1 MSEKQ
6 TYNIVPKLRFPEFRE
21 ERGWEIKR
29 LGEIAIRVTNRNKDN
44 KPLPVLTNSATGG
57 IVCQQDYFDREIVTK
72 DNLINYSIV
81 DVNDFVYN
89 PRIST
94 AAPVGPISRNNL
106 CLGIMSPL
114 YTVFRFTEGCLDYFE
129 QYFKTGCWHQYLKGK
144 ANFGARFDRMNITLE
159 DFLNMPIPFPV
170 YAEQQRIAQSLLE
183 LDELI
188 KANNEKLEQLKAH
201 KKSLLQKLF
210 PQNGKTVPEYRFPEF
225 KQNGEWKR
233 KSLKEVIK
241 VNSGRDYKHLDA
253 GNIPVY
259 GTGGYMLSVSDK
271 LSDCDAVGIGR
282 KGTIDKPQYLKAP
295 FWTVDTLFFLTAKN
309 DYDTKF
315 IYYLAQ
321 NIPWRKYGEQ
331 TGVPSLSK
339 KSIENLEV
347 IISENNAEQ
356 TKIAQIMSFLDKE
369 LSLFEM
375 KKSLLEKHKSGLEQ
389 QLFPQNNGYGL

>member
-29 LGEIAIRVTNRNKDN
+29 LGEIAIRVTSRNKDN
-44 KPLPVLTNSATGG
+44 KSLPVLTNSATGG

-72 DNLINYSIV
+72 DNLTNYSIV

-170 YAEQQRIAQSLLE
+170 YAEQQRIAQSLLK

-315 IYYLAQ
+315 IYYFAQ

-339 KSIENLEV
+339 ISIENLEV

-356 TKIAQIMSFLDKE
+356 TKIAQIMSSLDKE

>member
-1 MSEKQ
+1 MDTKEK
-6 TYNIVPKLRFPEFRE
+6 NFPLCRFPEFQVE
-21 ERGWEIKR
+21 GGWKTLKLKDI
-29 LGEIAIRVTNRNKDN
+29 TNIVNEKCGVN
-44 KPLPVLTNSATGG
+44 FLCPKTYISTENMLPNFGG
-57 IVCQQDYFDREIVTK
+57 IKVTSGLPTTGTFTRFQNGDILFSNIRPYLKKVWQATFDGVA
-72 DNLINYSIV
+72 S
-81 DVNDFVYN
+81 ND
-89 PRIST
+89 I
-94 AAPVGPISRNNL
+94 I
-106 CLGIMSPL
+106 
-114 YTVFRFTEGCLDYFE
+114 VFRPQDGFNMDFIFHVIKSDAFIFHSMIGAKGVKMPRGDKDLMLDFNLYVPNSDEQRKIAECLSSIDTYIISV
-129 QYFKTGCWHQYLKGK
+129 K
-144 ANFGARFDRMNITLE
+144 
-159 DFLNMPIPFPV
+159 
-170 YAEQQRIAQSLLE
+170 
-183 LDELI
+183 
-188 KANNEKLEQLKAH
+188 EKIEQLKEH

-315 IYYLAQ
+315 IYYFAQ

-339 KSIENLEV
+339 ISIENLEV

-356 TKIAQIMSFLDKE
+356 TKIAQIMSSLDKE